1 MMIIYCSDLQQDTVP
16 HKIVLNQDSVRI
28 KSDSVSTVL
37 TSLPKDSVKHKL
49 IRIPQKTV
57 FNFTDT
63 ASVCP
68 RNSIADVTFHDFNSF
83 VFRLGY
89 GSYKQFPFIFI
100 EKNRKKEVEARALL
114 IKHLRPGI
122 DLPVQP
128 FHNDWGIILILIAAI
143 LYSLIKAT
151 TKNVLPNVS
160 RFFMVRGLNDP
171 ASRDLGGLF
180 NWQSTILNL
189 VSFFIIGLFAYSA
202 ASYYNFIPPG
212 SKGIIFWLI
221 SLGIVITAVTFRHI
235 TCLITGAVSGK
246 KEAFREY
253 LLGIYQ
259 SYRFGAFIL
268 FVIIILMSYTIIF
281 PIRDYL
287 VFGIIVMGLMYLI
300 SIIRL
305 LVIFL
310 NRNISIFY
318 LILYLCALEILPVL
332 IVIKHYTG
340 LV

>member
-1 MMIIYCSDLQQDTVP
+1 MIISCSDLQQDTVP
-16 HKIVLNQDSVRI
+16 HKTVLKQDSIRI

-37 TSLPKDSVKHKL
+37 TIQPQDSVKHKL
-49 IRIPQKTV
+49 VRIPQKTV
-57 FNFTDT
+57 FTFADT
-63 ASVCP
+63 TAVCP
-68 RNSIADVTFHDFNSF
+68 RNSIADVTFNDLNSF

-100 EKNRKKEVEARALL
+100 EKTRKTEMEARALL
-114 IKHLRPGI
+114 IKHLKPGT
-122 DLPVQP
+122 DLPAQP
-128 FHNDWGIILILIAAI
+128 FHNDWGIILIVIAAV

-151 TKNVLPNVS
+151 TKNVLPNIR
-160 RFFMVRGLNDP
+160 RFLMVRGSTDP

-189 VSFFIIGLFAYSA
+189 ISFFIIGLFAYSA

-212 SKGIIFWLI
+212 SKGILFWLI
-221 SLGIVITAVTFRHI
+221 SLGIVIAAVTFRHI
-235 TCLITGAVSGK
+235 ICLITGAVSGK
-246 KEAFREY
+246 EEAFREY

-259 SYRFGAFIL
+259 SYRLGAFFL
-268 FVIIILMSYTIIF
+268 FVIIILMSYTIII
-281 PIRDYL
+281 PIRVYL
-287 VFGIIVMGLMYLI
+287 VFGIIVLGLMYLI
-300 SIIRL
+300 SVIRL

-332 IVIKHYTG
+332 IVIKYYTG